1 MLIHPVNPHFK
12 INKRMSAIQS
22 LLVDKQSIFRAA
34 MKSYFEQ
41 NPSFNVEVIGEAENA
56 EDLIMFLNKNLNTE
70 LLFLDLNLPD
80 QDGLEIIPQIKK
92 QFKHVKIL
100 VMTSYSDYK
109 FVGQALKNGADGY
122 ILKSNTPLELKKG
135 ISEVYEG
142 KTYIAPGLHITP
154 PNGKRLTKGS
164 GKKTTYEDR
173 FVIKQ
178 KLTKREHEVL
188 ELITEAKNNKE
199 IAKEL
204 YISDQT
210 VGVHRK
216 NIMRKL
222 GVRNTINLI
231 KFALENQLV

>member
-1 MLIHPVNPHFK
+1 
-12 INKRMSAIQS
+12 MSEIKS
-22 LLVDKQSIFRAA
+22 VIVDRQSIFRAGLKA
-34 MKSYFEQ
+34 YFESIST
-41 NPSFNVEVIGEAENA
+41 PVVKVVGEENTA
-56 EDLIMFLNKNLNTE
+56 DGLLLFLAKNLSVE
-70 LLFLDLNLPD
+70 LVFLDLNLPD
-80 QDGLEIIPQIKK
+80 IDGIELIPQIRK
-92 QFKHVKIL
+92 QFKHVKIF
-100 VMTSYSDYK
+100 VITSYGDYK

-122 ILKSNTPLELKKG
+122 ILKSNEPEELIQG
-135 ISEVYEG
+135 IEELMSG
-142 KTYIAPGLHITP
+142 NTFIASGLHITP
-154 PNGKRLTKGS
+154 PNGKRLTN
-164 GKKTTYEDR
+164 GKKSIYEDR

-178 KLTKREHEVL
+178 KLTNREQEVL
-188 ELITEAKNNKE
+188 ELITQAKNNKE